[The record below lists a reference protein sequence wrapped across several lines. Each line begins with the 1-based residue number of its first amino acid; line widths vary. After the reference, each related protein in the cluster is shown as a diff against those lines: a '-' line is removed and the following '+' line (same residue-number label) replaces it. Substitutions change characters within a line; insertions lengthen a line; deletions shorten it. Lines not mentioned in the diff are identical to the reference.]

1 MIHQFKSGSLIL
13 SMKKL
18 LVSLNLQSLFVDP
31 GQEVQHILFAK
42 DLEACRDGKAIVV
55 DQWGNEVG
63 LDGALYSGEALTVK
77 YLNK

>member
-1 MIHQFKSGSLIL
+1 
-13 SMKKL
+13 MKKL
-18 LVSLNLQSLFVDP
+18 FISLNQQPLLADP
-31 GQEVQHILFAK
+31 GQEVQHILTAP
-42 DLEACRDGKAIVV
+42 DLEACRNGIAIVA